1 MNAQPPTPPSPSM
14 PPTTPATTSPSGA
27 PHEASTPS
35 APARHSRH
43 GWRGWALGVAV
54 LVGLLVV
61 AVGVC
66 EWLGWPFLRRP
77 AEQWLSQKLDRSVT
91 FEGEGRS
98 AWQLRLIGNLRL
110 KTHSLTIGP
119 PSWSTLGSPTVQATE
134 AALVLRYGDLLA
146 VRDGGPL
153 RVKALRADDLNLR
166 LERDVEGRASWQ
178 FGKQPDSDTQ
188 IRKRPAIDGVSFDL
202 LEVRNGTALV
212 DDKIERASILA
223 RFALRETWG
232 NADRGASAAS
242 GASAPTG
249 SSTREPAKVSGSATV
264 GARAASAAASGTRLA
279 VDFGERLA
287 GKPRGASD
295 PEPSPGEGGR
305 YGVTA
310 HAEGHYRNL
319 PVQASLQT
327 GSALPWLSSDP
338 NAPAVPVT
346 LRGNIGKAEL
356 SFDGEVRDLLVS
368 QGLSGSY
375 KLSGPSLAAVGEP
388 LGVTLPTTPAFA
400 MQGKLTRDGTRW
412 KTAVSRATIGRSQLS
427 GDFVF
432 DKSPNALPKL
442 TGQLRGSV
450 LWLADLGPA
459 VGVPADAA
467 ARKAVRS
474 VNTSTNANAKA
485 KATAKAGATTGAE
498 SAPKVNAK
506 AGRVLPDKQ
515 FDLPSL
521 RAMNADVD
529 VKLARFESGTALL
542 QAAEPLNARIVLQDG
557 VLRIQDI
564 DARVARGQFAGLVQL
579 DGREPRAK
587 WVVRLRVSGVRL
599 EQWLKL
605 ERKDGQPPYVTGVMG
620 GRIALDGTGRSTAEL
635 LATADGR
642 MVLYWTEGTVSHLMV
657 EAAGLDIAQGLGML
671 VRGDEGLK
679 VSCGVADLRV
689 KDGGVTPK
697 PFVVDTADSLVLM
710 EGGMSLATERL
721 ALKARVEPKDKTP
734 LSLRTPLHIDGTLG
748 DPRISLEK
756 GPLLKRLVPAAV
768 LGLAVTPLA
777 AIVPLIDLGEDP
789 DDESRAAL
797 SECNARLAPV
807 TKRRAGS

>member
-1 MNAQPPTPPSPSM
+1 MNAQPPTPP
-14 PPTTPATTSPSGA
+14 PAPDARAPGA
-27 PHEASTPS
+27 ALQAPGRPERSDRPHP
-35 APARHSRH
+35 RH

-54 LVGLLVV
+54 LVGMLVV
-61 AVGVC
+61 AIGVC

-77 AEQWLSQKLDRSVT
+77 AEQWLSQKLDRMVT
-91 FEGEGRS
+91 FEGDADGRG
-98 AWQLRLIGNLRL
+98 AWQLRVIGHLRL
-110 KTHSLTIGP
+110 RTHALTVAG
-119 PSWSTLGSPTVQATE
+119 PSWSTLGSPTVQATD

-146 VRDGGPL
+146 LRDGGAL
-153 RVKALRADDLNLR
+153 RVKSLRADDLTLR

-178 FGKQPDSDTQ
+178 FGEQSDSSSQ
-188 IRKRPAIDGVSFDL
+188 IRRRPAVDGVRFDL

-212 DDKIERASILA
+212 DDKIERASLLA
-223 RFALRETWG
+223 RFALRESWST
-232 NADRGASAAS
+232 ADRAALAQGGRDGAAA
-242 GASAPTG
+242 ASAPT
-249 SSTREPAKVSGSATV
+249 REARTAGADATAKISGSATL

-295 PEPSPGEGGR
+295 AGEPGPGEGGR

-356 SFDGEVRDLLVS
+356 SFDGTVRDLIGS
-368 QGLSGSY
+368 QGLSGRY

-388 LGVTLPTTPAFA
+388 LGITLPTTPAFA
-400 MQGKLTRDGTRW
+400 MQGQLSRDGTRW
-412 KTAVSRATIGRSQLS
+412 KTAVSQATIGRSHLS
-427 GDFVF
+427 GDFEF
-432 DKSPNALPKL
+432 DHPPRALPRL

-459 VGVPADAA
+459 VGVPAEPA
-467 ARKAVRS
+467 ARKAAVRG
-474 VNTSTNANAKA
+474 NA
-485 KATAKAGATTGAE
+485 
-498 SAPKVNAK
+498 
-506 AGRVLPDKQ
+506 RVLPDKQ

-557 VLRIQDI
+557 VLRIQNI
-564 DARVARGQFAGLVQL
+564 DARVAKGQFAGLVQL

-587 WVVRLRVSGVRL
+587 WEVRLRVSGVRL

-605 ERKDGQPPYVTGVMG
+605 QRKDNQPPYVTGVMG

-635 LATADGR
+635 LASADGR
-642 MVLYWTEGTVSHLMV
+642 MVLYWTDGTVSHLMV

-671 VRGDEGLK
+671 IRGDDSLK

-689 KDGGVTPK
+689 KDGAVTPK
-697 PFVVDTADSLVLM
+697 PFVVDTSDSLVLM

-768 LGLAVTPLA
+768 LGVAVAPLA

>member
-1 MNAQPPTPPSPSM
+1 MNAQPPTPTAAPDAR
-14 PPTTPATTSPSGA
+14 PPGGASRPPERPEPHDPSGR
-27 PHEASTPS
+27 PHP
-35 APARHSRH
+35 RH

-54 LVGLLVV
+54 LVGMLVV
-61 AVGVC
+61 AIGVC

-77 AEQWLSQKLDRSVT
+77 AEQWLSQKLDRMVT
-91 FEGEGRS
+91 FEGDAQGRG
-98 AWQLRLIGNLRL
+98 AWQLRVIGHLRL
-110 KTHSLTIGP
+110 KTHALTISG
-119 PSWSTLGSPTVQATE
+119 PSWSTMGSPTVQATE
-134 AALVLRYGDLLA
+134 AALVLRYSDLLA
-146 VRDGGPL
+146 LRDGDPL

-178 FGKQPDSDTQ
+178 FGKQPDSSTQ
-188 IRKRPAIDGVSFDL
+188 VRQRPAVDGVRFDL

-212 DDKIERASILA
+212 DDKIDQVSILA
-223 RFALRETWG
+223 RFALRESWST
-232 NADRGASAAS
+232 ADRSALAQAGRDGSAASAAS
-242 GASAPTG
+242 AAGGRASSGPSAT
-249 SSTREPAKVSGSATV
+249 VSGSATL

-295 PEPSPGEGGR
+295 AAEPGPGEGGR

-368 QGLSGSY
+368 QGLSGRY

-388 LGVTLPTTPAFA
+388 LGITLPTTPAFA
-400 MQGKLTRDGTRW
+400 MQGSLTRDGPRW
-412 KTAVSRATIGRSQLS
+412 KTAVNRATIGRSHLS

-432 DKSPNALPKL
+432 DRSPKALPKL

-459 VGVPADAA
+459 VGVPAEPA
-467 ARKAVRS
+467 ARKAAARG
-474 VNTSTNANAKA
+474 NA
-485 KATAKAGATTGAE
+485 
-498 SAPKVNAK
+498 
-506 AGRVLPDKQ
+506 RVLPDKQ

-529 VKLARFESGTALL
+529 VKLARFESGTTLL
-542 QAAEPLNARIVLQDG
+542 QAAEPLNGRIVLQDG

-587 WVVRLRVSGVRL
+587 WEVRLRVSGVRL

-605 ERKDGQPPYVTGVMG
+605 QRKDKQPPYVTGVMG
-620 GRIALDGTGRSTAEL
+620 GRIALDGTGKSTADL
-635 LATADGR
+635 LASADGR

-671 VRGDEGLK
+671 VRGDDSLK

-689 KDGGVTPK
+689 KDGAVTPK
-697 PFVVDTADSLVLM
+697 PLVVDTTDSLVLM
-710 EGGMSLATERL
+710 EGGMSLATEKL
-721 ALKARVEPKDKTP
+721 ALKARVEPKDKSP

-768 LGLAVTPLA
+768 LGVAVAPLA